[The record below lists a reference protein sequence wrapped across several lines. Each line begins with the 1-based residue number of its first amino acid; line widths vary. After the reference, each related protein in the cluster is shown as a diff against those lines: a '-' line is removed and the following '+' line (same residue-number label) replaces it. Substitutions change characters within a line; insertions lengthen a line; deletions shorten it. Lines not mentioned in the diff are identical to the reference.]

1 MELII
6 ELILL
11 FFVISIFILFARGAA
26 FVPSSYA
33 KVEKMIELARLKSGD
48 VAVDLG
54 SGDGRIVI
62 ALAKA
67 GVIAHGY
74 EINPFLVWW
83 SRRKIRAA
91 GLTDRAFIHWQNFW
105 KVDFSKADVVIVYG
119 ISYIMRPLGKKLTR
133 ELKTGARI
141 ISYAFPFPSWNP
153 NHKGAGIF
161 LYVNPVTTGSRSRHY
176 GNGVKP

>member
-11 FFVISIFILFARGAA
+11 FFVISIFVLFARGAVY
-26 FVPSSYA
+26 VPSSYA
-33 KVEKMIELARLKSGD
+33 KVEKMIKLAGPKTGE

-67 GVIAHGY
+67 GAIAHGY

-83 SRRKIRAA
+83 SRYKIQRL

-105 KVDFSKADVVIVYG
+105 KVDLSKADVVVVYG
-119 ISYIMRPLGKKLTR
+119 INYIMRSLEKKLKK
-133 ELKTGARI
+133 ELKTGARV
-141 ISYAFPFPSWNP
+141 ISYAFPFPSWN
-153 NHKGAGIF
+153 HKHKEAGIF
-161 LYVNPVTTGSRSRHY
+161 LYVKS
-176 GNGVKP
+176 